1 MIRPG
6 HEEGSI
12 FLWLAHG
19 VVQCQGV
26 MDAAVFASYPSV
38 QRIYRELYD
47 NYFVRIV
54 DNQRPD
60 LEGSGSLSGIATGK
74 HSDISLSNRITTTV
88 ISDDEST
95 INPIMKTLDSAD
107 DDV

>member
-1 MIRPG
+1 MVRPG
-6 HEEGSI
+6 HEVKHVLLRVAI
-12 FLWLAHG
+12 VLARL
-19 VVQCQGV
+19 QGV

-88 ISDDEST
+88 ISDEST
-95 INPIMKTLDSAD
+95 INPIVKTLDSAD
-107 DDV
+107 DV